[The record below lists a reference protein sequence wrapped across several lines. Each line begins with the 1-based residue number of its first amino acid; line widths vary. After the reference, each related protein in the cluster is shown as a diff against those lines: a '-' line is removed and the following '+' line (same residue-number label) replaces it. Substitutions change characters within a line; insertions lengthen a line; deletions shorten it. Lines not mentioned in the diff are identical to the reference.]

1 MFNVGRI
8 RVIALALA
16 DAVCLTVSWA
26 AVVGGYWALGWL
38 LLHMG
43 VRTGIGGY
51 APADYLS
58 FWPILPA
65 FIALNAFLN
74 LYQGNW
80 MYPSAPL
87 SPVEE
92 MRRLFGSAF
101 IAHVGVMAFLAFS
114 RQTTQDYSRFVIA
127 MSGLSV
133 ALVAQPLR
141 DAVRRLMMA
150 VGIGQLPVVLVGSGQ
165 SATRVVRALRNNAYI
180 GFRVIG
186 YFDRD
191 NRALEDLPRLGGLRD
206 AVRVARARGVRTL
219 LACEEERIFRCQ
231 LRDYTEWF
239 THIEYLPSAEMF
251 PVFGSQTIS
260 IGGVGGI
267 EMVNQGRMRFLRVEK
282 WLLDKTLA
290 VVAFVLLSPLFVLL
304 PLLIKLTG
312 RGPVFY
318 CQNRLGRHGKPI
330 RVWKFRSMYADAD
343 ERLKKILAEQPA
355 LAEEW
360 KRSHKLAKDPRVT
373 PFGRF
378 LRKTSL
384 DEIPQLFNVFGGS
397 MALVGPRPI
406 VQEEV
411 GFYGDTYDIFSSV
424 KPGVTGLWQVSGRSD
439 TDYGRRVALDAQYV
453 LNWSPW
459 MDIWILIRT
468 VGAVVT
474 MRGSC

>member
-1 MFNVGRI
+1 MRGRVRI
-8 RVIALALA
+8 LFLLLA
-16 DAVCLTVSWA
+16 DAVCLYGIWSLLVL
-26 AVVGGYWALGWL
+26 GYWSVGLGS
-38 LLHMG
+38 
-43 VRTGIGGY
+43 Y
-51 APADYLS
+51 D
-58 FWPILPA
+58 PA
-65 FIALNAFLN
+65 FYLRMWPVGMVWIVLNAVFK
-74 LYQGNW
+74 LYHGNW

-87 SPVEE
+87 PPVEE

-101 IAHVGVMAFLAFS
+101 ITHVGVLAFLAFS

-133 ALVAQPLR
+133 AFAAQPLR
-141 DAVRRLMMA
+141 DAVRRLMLV
-150 VGIGQLPVVLVGSGQ
+150 VGIGQLPVMLVGSGR
-165 SATRVVRALRNNAYI
+165 SAALVVRALRNNAYI

-191 NRALEDLPRLGGLRD
+191 NRALDDLPRLGGLRD
-206 AVRVARARGVRTL
+206 VVRVARARGVKTL
-219 LACEEERIFRCQ
+219 LVCEEERLFRCQ

-239 THIEYLPSAEMF
+239 THIEYLPSAETF
-251 PVFGSQTIS
+251 PVFGSKTIS

-282 WLLDKTLA
+282 WLLDKALA
-290 VVAFVLLSPLFVLL
+290 VIAFVLLSPLFVLL
-304 PLLIKLTG
+304 PLLIKLTS

-318 CQNRLGRHGKPI
+318 CQNRLGRRGKPI
-330 RVWKFRSMYADAD
+330 SVWKFRSMYEDADA
-343 ERLKKILAEQPA
+343 RLKKILAERPA

-360 KRSHKLAKDPRVT
+360 ERSHKLAKDPRVT

-384 DEIPQLFNVFGGS
+384 DEIPQIFNVFCGS

-406 VQEEV
+406 VKDEIP
-411 GFYGDTYDIFSSV
+411 FYGDSYPIFSSV
-424 KPGVTGLWQVSGRSD
+424 RPGVTGLWQVSGRSD
-439 TDYGRRVALDAQYV
+439 TDYPRRVALDTQYV

-468 VGAVVT
+468 VFAVLL
-474 MRGSC
+474 MRGAR